1 MANQRSGGIYFGHSL
16 QSRRLGST
24 KLVEQYAVAARVE
37 SLSVAPEISGVAY
50 NSSRYNLA
58 QKHCDSA
65 PAQDITHTSQNISLL
80 CNKNQA
86 KTQPMKEIAGIATNT
101 IPMGLLVY

>member
-1 MANQRSGGIYFGHSL
+1 MSPFPRHSPT
-16 QSRRLGST
+16 S
-24 KLVEQYAVAARVE
+24 RVE
-37 SLSVAPEISGVAY
+37 SLSVAPEISGLAY
-50 NSSRYNLA
+50 NSSRYNLV
-58 QKHCDSA
+58 QKYCDSA

-80 CNKNQA
+80 SNKNQA

>member
-1 MANQRSGGIYFGHSL
+1 MGP
-16 QSRRLGST
+16 
-24 KLVEQYAVAARVE
+24 RVE

-50 NSSRYNLA
+50 NRSRYNLA
-58 QKHCDSA
+58 QKYCDSA